1 MTREEAIKSMEY
13 SKAQAEITLSKGVT
27 QYWKQEINWTI
38 EAIDMA
44 IEALK
49 RERTDEWCTGC
60 KEYDTE
66 KKCCPRF
73 NRVIR
78 GALEREPSEDGTL
91 EVKVEDATKI
101 GRVLIS
107 DDKHR
112 GGLYYPDEDEPQKK
126 YPTEWCEQCTL
137 WEDNKCIGVAQC
149 KNNIEALKQAMNDD
163 LISRAEAIEAIEIV
177 DWYHQNS
184 NKDMVHG
191 ANDDEH
197 QAWYKADDVYKALE
211 AVPPADRQRGEWI
224 EETSWKY
231 KKGGRNSDMKE
242 ILGTEWM
249 TMIRQRC
256 SECNKVTMVDGSIL
270 YKYCPHCGARMDG
283 ERSEE

>member
-1 MTREEAIKSMEY
+1 MTREEAISI
-13 SKAQAEITLSKGVT
+13 ITKERDEDIFGG
-27 QYWKQEINWTI
+27 WTPYRKRI
-38 EAIDMA
+38 HEAFTLA

-49 RERTDEWCTGC
+49 GEQLDEWCTDC

-78 GALEREPSEDGTL
+78 EAMKRIPHEDGTL
-91 EVKVEDATKI
+91 EVKVEDATKV

-112 GGLYYPDEDEPQKK
+112 GGLYYPDEDEPQSVSFEND
-126 YPTEWCEQCTL
+126 TEIKSCSK
-137 WEDNKCIGVAQC
+137 DS
-149 KNNIEALKQAMNDD
+149 D
-163 LISRAEAIEAIEIV
+163 LISRAEAIEALGEEPPVWCDEEYEIAERNQWRADIEAIE
-177 DWYHQNS
+177 S
-184 NKDMVHG
+184 
-191 ANDDEH
+191 
-197 QAWYKADDVYKALE
+197 
-211 AVPPADRQRGEWI
+211 VPSADRPRGGWI

-249 TMIRQRC
+249 TMMRQRC

-270 YKYCPHCGARMDG
+270 YKYCPHCGSEM
-283 ERSEE
+283 RSE